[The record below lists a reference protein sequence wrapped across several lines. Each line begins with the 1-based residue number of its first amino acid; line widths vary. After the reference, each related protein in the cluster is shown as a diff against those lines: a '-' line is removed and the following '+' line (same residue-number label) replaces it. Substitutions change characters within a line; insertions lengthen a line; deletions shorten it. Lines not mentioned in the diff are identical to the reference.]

1 MEQQTGT
8 EKRPVGR
15 PRTKAPRPIWHL
27 APFGPAEKEQIA
39 RWLDAYLPALEFQ
52 ICHVQ
57 GMLNA
62 GQDFPGAMNQLAY
75 NRVKYSVIQEL
86 AWFVRTSRGGPL
98 GGGTKQRKKGA
109 EPSPE

>member
-1 MEQQTGT
+1 MSELGA

-15 PRTKAPRPIWHL
+15 PRSKAPRPIWYL
-27 APFGPAEKEQIA
+27 SPFSPLEKEQIA

-52 ICHVQ
+52 IQHVQ
-57 GMLNA
+57 GMLNT
-62 GQDFPGAMNQLAY
+62 GNDFPGAANQLLY

-98 GGGTKQRKKGA
+98 GGGPKQRKRGGQ
-109 EPSPE
+109 SPPE

>member
-15 PRTKAPRPIWHL
+15 PRTKAPRPIWYL
-27 APFGPAEKEQIA
+27 APFSPVEKEQIA
-39 RWLDAYLPALEFQ
+39 KWLDAYLPALEFQ
-52 ICHVQ
+52 IQHVQ
-57 GMLNA
+57 SMLNA

-75 NRVKYSVIQEL
+75 SRVKYSVIQEL

-98 GGGTKQRKKGA
+98 GGGTKQRKTGSA
-109 EPSPE
+109 PTPE